1 MRFSNDRLE
10 VCLTNAEF
18 TPWATLYDYN
28 KTILFSFI
36 SFLTSSLSLVPP
48 FACIFVDEFILD
60 AVVNTGEILSD
71 SDAASVTH
79 ARPFGESSFSAVVS
93 SSRTTVGIQNL
104 YIAVGTFVSAIFI
117 VTIVVSIRGG
127 CFFLTS
133 LLFYSLLFVVDFFSL
148 LLS

>member
-1 MRFSNDRLE
+1 MIITKQYCFH
-10 VCLTNAEF
+10 
-18 TPWATLYDYN
+18 
-28 KTILFSFI
+28 LFHF
-36 SFLTSSLSLVPP
+36 SLSLVPCLP
-48 FACIFVDEFILD
+48 ARIFIDEFILD

-117 VTIVVSIRGG
+117 VTIVVSIRRL
-127 CFFLTS
+127 FFATPIWS
-133 LLFYSLLFVVDFFSL
+133 LLFYSLLFCFCLV
-148 LLS
+148 